1 MKSRYPPVVLTPG
14 QRAVTVPVWGLKNG
28 GGSGTVQVDLGTTRR
43 VLAWGQMTMVDSL
56 TDADRDNA
64 WAIEVF
70 EVDGDRPGGFIF
82 GGDHWGSSE
91 APSNVYSGA
100 YAGRARRITFR
111 ASAIHTADL
120 DAFGVGN
127 VLVLDDLG
135 GIG

>member
-1 MKSRYPPVVLTPG
+1 M
-14 QRAVTVPVWGLKNG
+14 
-28 GGSGTVQVDLGTTRR
+28 QVDLGTTRR

-56 TDADRDNA
+56 ADADRDNA

-70 EVDGDRPGGFIF
+70 EVDGDRPGGFVS
-82 GGDHWGSSE
+82 GGAHWGSSE
-91 APSNVYSGA
+91 APSNVYTGA
-100 YAGRARRITFR
+100 F
-111 ASAIHTADL
+111 AIHTAVL